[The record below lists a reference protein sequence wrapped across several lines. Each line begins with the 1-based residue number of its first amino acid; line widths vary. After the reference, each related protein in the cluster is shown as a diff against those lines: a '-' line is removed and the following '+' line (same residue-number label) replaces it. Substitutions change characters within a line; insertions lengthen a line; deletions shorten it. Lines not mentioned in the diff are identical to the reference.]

1 LQVIRAGVGIAIVI
15 VCDAAWAIGGIQ
27 IDPETIVREDGIA
40 KHCIVDGCIARNRY
54 STMIWATTNSGAVE
68 RDDITG
74 A

>member
-54 STMIWATTNSGAVE
+54 STMIWAATNSGAVE